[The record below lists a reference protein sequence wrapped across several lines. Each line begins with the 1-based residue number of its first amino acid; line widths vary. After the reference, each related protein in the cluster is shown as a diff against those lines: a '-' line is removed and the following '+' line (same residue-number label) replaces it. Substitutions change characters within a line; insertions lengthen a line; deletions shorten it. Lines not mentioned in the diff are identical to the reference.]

1 MTMTGRRAARKAASN
16 PWSERLARL
25 GLAAR
30 GVLFIVLGILTF
42 RIAFGHFQAKA
53 NQQGALQELAS
64 QPGGKI
70 LVWIVAIG
78 LIGYALWRLL
88 AAAFGP
94 IVDPVA
100 IETKQRV
107 KALAEGIGYG
117 AVAILAVRVATGSS
131 SSSASGGSGQKP
143 TSTVLSWPGGQ
154 FLVGLVGL
162 VIIGIGVFFIVD
174 GVRADFTKELKI
186 TTKPGARKAVIALG
200 RLGRIGQGIVFG
212 IIGVLV
218 ITAAVKY
225 DPNKAKGL
233 DGALKTL
240 AGQPYGKWLLGL
252 IALGFLAY
260 GLYGLAEAKL
270 RRLN

>member
-1 MTMTGRRAARKAASN
+1 MTMTGRQAVRRAASN

-30 GVLFIVLGILTF
+30 GVLFVVLGILTF
-42 RIAFGHFQAKA
+42 RVAFGHFQAKA
-53 NQQGALQELAS
+53 SQQGALQELSS
-64 QPGGKI
+64 QPGGKV

-78 LIGYALWRLL
+78 LIGYALWRFLS
-88 AAAFGP
+88 AAFGP
-94 IVDPVA
+94 LVDPVA
-100 IETKQRV
+100 TDAKQRL

-131 SSSASGGSGQKP
+131 SSSTSGGSEQKP

-162 VIIGIGVFFIVD
+162 VIIGIGVFFVVD

-186 TTKPGARKAVIALG
+186 TTKPVARKAVIALG
-200 RLGRIGQGIVFG
+200 RFGRISQGVVFG

-218 ITAAVKY
+218 MIAAVQY
-225 DPNKAKGL
+225 EPDKAKGL

-240 AGQPYGKWLLGL
+240 AGQPYGRWLLVFIAVGL
-252 IALGFLAY
+252 LAY
-260 GLYGLAEAKL
+260 GVYGLAEAKL
-270 RRLN
+270 RRIS

>member
-1 MTMTGRRAARKAASN
+1 MTMTGRRAVRKAASN

-30 GVLFIVLGILTF
+30 GVLFIVIGILTF
-42 RIAFGHFQAKA
+42 RVAFGHFQAKA
-53 NQQGALQELAS
+53 SQQGALQELAS

-100 IETKQRV
+100 IDAKQRV

-117 AVAILAVRVATGSS
+117 VVAILAVRVATGSGS
-131 SSSASGGSGQKP
+131 SSSGGSGQKS

-162 VIIGIGVFFIVD
+162 VIIGIGVFFIID

-200 RLGRIGQGIVFG
+200 RFGRISQGVVFG

-218 ITAAVKY
+218 MIAAVQY

-260 GLYGLAEAKL
+260 GMYGLAESKL